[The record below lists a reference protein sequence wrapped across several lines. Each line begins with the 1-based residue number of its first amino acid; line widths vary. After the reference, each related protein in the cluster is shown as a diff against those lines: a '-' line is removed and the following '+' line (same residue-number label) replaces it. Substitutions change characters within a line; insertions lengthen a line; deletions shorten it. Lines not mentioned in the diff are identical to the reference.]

1 MFANK
6 SLRALLLTL
15 SASSASCSHPSCQ
28 VPVLPASPPPTV
40 QVTPAR
46 PPCNLPPLPHPVT
59 FGGVPDGDNV
69 VVTKTGLAELAGYLV
84 ATRAW
89 IGAASTCLG
98 ASQ

>member
-1 MFANK
+1 
-6 SLRALLLTL
+6 
-15 SASSASCSHPSCQ
+15 
-28 VPVLPASPPPTV
+28 
-40 QVTPAR
+40 
-46 PPCNLPPLPHPVT
+46 VT